1 MYTFYFF
8 FLSYF
13 SSQKFP
19 HIHLGNGPIVM
30 LEILTYGVSG
40 FFQLPC
46 NKSRVIGRKLLIRLS
61 CPPHCYVRTKS
72 LERPH
77 WECGGRPRFTPRSDS
92 QVGFPDDL
100 CLFCVSERAF
110 CLASSHEAQ
119 VGCVFGSLW
128 WVGQE
133 GQAGGLGP
141 WADLCWPLPS
151 GAVCVLGSG
160 LRAGNGVSTLQGSWV
175 QWAEAAAAF
184 LGNASWGVF

>member
-1 MYTFYFF
+1 MRIKAVLFFLSHIYTFYFF

-13 SSQKFP
+13 TSQNFP
-19 HIHLGNGPIVM
+19 HIHLENGPIAM

-46 NKSRVIGRKLLIRLS
+46 NKSGVTGRKLLIRLS
-61 CPPHCYVRTKS
+61 CPPRCWMRMKS
-72 LERPH
+72 LECPH
-77 WECGGRPRFTPRSDS
+77 WECGGRPRFAPRSDY
-92 QVGFPDDL
+92 QAGFPYDL

-119 VGCVFGSLW
+119 AGCVLGSLW

-141 WADLCWPLPS
+141 WADLSWPLPS
-151 GAVCVLGSG
+151 GAVYVLGSG
-160 LRAGNGVSTLQGSWV
+160 LRAGNGASILQGSWV
-175 QWAEAAAAF
+175 W
-184 LGNASWGVF
+184 